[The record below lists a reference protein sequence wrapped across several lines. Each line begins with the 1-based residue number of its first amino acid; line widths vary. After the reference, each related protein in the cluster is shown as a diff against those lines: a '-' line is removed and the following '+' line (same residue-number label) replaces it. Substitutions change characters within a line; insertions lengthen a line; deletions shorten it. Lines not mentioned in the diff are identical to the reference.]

1 MSMLTLLK
9 TRRKSALKSKR
20 NPKYRDNTNKAA
32 LDQRVQHVTT
42 KMGMEVS
49 TQVPPVEC
57 NLLSW
62 ESFPLGHGCDENTK
76 ARGKDS
82 GRPKG
87 FLGGLQQ

>member
-1 MSMLTLLK
+1 M
-9 TRRKSALKSKR
+9 
-20 NPKYRDNTNKAA
+20 
-32 LDQRVQHVTT
+32 TT

-82 GRPKG
+82 GHPKG
-87 FLGGLQQ
+87 FLSSPQQ